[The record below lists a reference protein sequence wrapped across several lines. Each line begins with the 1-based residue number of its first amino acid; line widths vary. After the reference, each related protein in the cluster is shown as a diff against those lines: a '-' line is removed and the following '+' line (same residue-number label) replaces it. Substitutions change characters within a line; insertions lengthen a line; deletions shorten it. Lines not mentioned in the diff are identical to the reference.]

1 MGFFTVLVNKNS
13 VWTELK
19 YSKHIKYNWIVFITL
34 LTILLKSHNVK
45 MRLYENISA
54 CLLNK
59 NKGCLKKHIQEKIY
73 FFEQVD
79 FGCHTTDTDKNY
91 SSALEFSECTM
102 TSQKRNDT
110 CGSKALTLLEAL
122 KDCFSDAKSKFKDN
136 YFYGPGGYVCYYYSI
151 ALKDEKAH

>member
-1 MGFFTVLVNKNS
+1 MKIFVLAICLLGSMNMYGAEKN
-13 VWTELK
+13 
-19 YSKHIKYNWIVFITL
+19 
-34 LTILLKSHNVK
+34 NVIPK
-45 MRLYENISA
+45 PIQTFKENISA

-136 YFYGPGGYVCYYYSI
+136 YFYGPGGYVCYLEKEKGHWMFESI
-151 ALKDEKAH
+151 HCQP